1 MNGNRSKCNNFFDWL
16 SKEIEKQKELAG
28 DFTKVYDFLEN
39 KRKSKANNE
48 DFDSYIKGGGLG
60 GWGAIDCKV
69 ANQNKNCNDQNHNNK
84 YSGDGDN
91 EIE

>member
-48 DFDSYIKGGGLG
+48 DFDSYIKGGGAG
-60 GWGAIDCKV
+60 GLLIVKLLIKTKTVMIKIIIINIAVMVITK
-69 ANQNKNCNDQNHNNK
+69 
-84 YSGDGDN
+84 
-91 EIE
+91 

>member
-48 DFDSYIKGGGLG
+48 DFDSYIKGGGAGGLG
-60 GWGAIDCKV
+60 G
-69 ANQNKNCNDQNHNNK
+69 
-84 YSGDGDN
+84 Y
-91 EIE
+91 